1 MKNESYVERYHR
13 EQKEKAERAQKP
25 QKGKAV
31 KKDGQ
36 NTRSERPDTQKDTDG
51 QSDDVRA

>member
-13 EQKEKAERAQKP
+13 EQKEKAQKEQKKP

-31 KKDGQ
+31 NKDGQ
-36 NTRSERPDTQKDTDG
+36 NTRSERPDTQEESRTG
-51 QSDDVRA
+51 Q